1 MIEFIKT
8 KYVSTERYTQK
19 LYKFKKILV
28 VDLFLSYCMYNIIYY
43 VVEIECILCRS
54 IYLVETFSR

>member
-1 MIEFIKT
+1 MEFIKT

-28 VDLFLSYCMYNIIYY
+28 VDLFLSYCMYNIIYF
-43 VVEIECILCRS
+43 VVETECILCRS